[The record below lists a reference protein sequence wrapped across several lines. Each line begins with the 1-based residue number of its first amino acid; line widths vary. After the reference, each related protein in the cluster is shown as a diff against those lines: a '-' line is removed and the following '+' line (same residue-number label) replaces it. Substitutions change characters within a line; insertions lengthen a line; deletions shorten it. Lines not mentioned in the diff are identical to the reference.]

1 MIDGPSLPA
10 LPRERACA
18 ILDRLAAAHVVV
30 LGDVM
35 LDHFVIG
42 RVSRISPEAPVPVVE
57 YDREFSLPGGA
68 ANVAHN
74 VRALGA
80 RVTLVGVVGTDR
92 SADDMRAL
100 LADRGIDGS
109 RLVADAARP
118 TTRKTRLATTR
129 HQQVARLDIEK
140 SDDVGPAVEDALFA
154 ALDAA
159 VGDADAIV
167 VSDYQK
173 GVVTRRVM
181 AHAAALAA
189 RRDVPLLVDPKVP
202 HMPFYAGATLV
213 TPNQPEAEQA
223 TLVRIRSAADARQAV
238 RALRERF
245 GVHGVLVTLGEQGLW
260 LADGATEGHLAATAR
275 EVADVTGAG
284 DTVVATLAAAMAAGA
299 TASEA
304 ARLANEAA
312 GIVVTRFGTAVATA
326 DDLRERLG

>member
-1 MIDGPSLPA
+1 MIDGPSLPPLPAARAAA
-10 LPRERACA
+10 LV
-18 ILDRLAAAHVVV
+18 DRLAATHVVV

-80 RVTLVGVVGTDR
+80 RVTLVGVVGADR

-100 LADRGIDGS
+100 LADRGIDAA
-109 RLVADAARP
+109 RLVVDDARP

-129 HQQVARLDIEK
+129 HQQVARLDIERT
-140 SDDVGPAVEDALFA
+140 DDVPPAVESALAA
-154 ALDAA
+154 ALETAI
-159 VGDADAIV
+159 ADAGAVV

-181 AHAAALAA
+181 AHVVAAAAA
-189 RRDVPLLVDPKVP
+189 RGVPVLVDPKVP
-202 HMPFYAGATLV
+202 HMPYYAGATLI
-213 TPNQPEAEQA
+213 TPNQPEAEQSS
-223 TLVRIRSAADARQAV
+223 LVRIRSAADARQAV

-245 GVHGVLVTLGEQGLW
+245 GVDGVLITLGEQGMW

-284 DTVVATLAAAMAAGA
+284 DTVVATLAAALAAGA
-299 TASEA
+299 TASDA

-312 GIVVTRFGTAVATA
+312 GVVVTRFGTAVATA
-326 DDLRERLG
+326 DDLRARLG

>member
-1 MIDGPSLPA
+1 VIDGPPLPP
-10 LPRERACA
+10 LSRARATA
-18 ILDRLAAAHVVV
+18 ILDRLPATHVVV

-57 YDREFSLPGGA
+57 YEREFSLPGGA

-74 VRALGA
+74 VRALGG
-80 RVTLVGVVGTDR
+80 RVTLVGVVGADT

-100 LADRGIDGS
+100 LADRGIDAS
-109 RLVADAARP
+109 HLVVDTGRP

-140 SDDVGPAVEDALFA
+140 TDDVTAAVESALFA

-159 VGDADAIV
+159 IGDAGAIV

-181 AHAAALAA
+181 AHAVALAST
-189 RRDVPLLVDPKVP
+189 RDVPLLVDPKVP
-202 HMPFYAGATLV
+202 HMPYYAGATLI

-223 TLVRIRSAADARQAV
+223 SLVRIRSAADARLAV
-238 RALRERF
+238 KALRERF
-245 GVHGVLVTLGEQGLW
+245 GVQSVLVTLGEQGLW
-260 LADGATEGHLAATAR
+260 LADGTIEGHLAATAR

-284 DTVVATLAAAMAAGA
+284 DTVVATLAASLAAGA
-299 TASEA
+299 SASDA
-304 ARLANEAA
+304 ARLANDAA
-312 GIVVTRFGTAVATA
+312 GIVVQRFGTAVATA
-326 DDLRERLG
+326 DDLRARLS